1 MDEKPVQLLAEARDG
16 FTSIS
21 TGVRYEDNEYV
32 RNGTC
37 SIFLFTEP
45 LAGWREAAAKRQ
57 RTRTDWAE
65 RIKWLLDERYPDVE
79 QVVLVCDNLNTHNV
93 ASLYEAFEPAEA
105 LRLAKRLEI
114 HHTPKHGSW
123 LDIAEI
129 ELSALGNQCL
139 AKRRINSVE
148 KLNEELSSWHTERN
162 DGQKSVNWQ
171 FKTADARTKLKHLYP
186 ILNFK
191 CYKVLETYSP
201 EELRRLAGYIME
213 HPSYEGIA
221 ILITMMTGLRIGEV
235 CGLKWRN
242 VDPKEK
248 TITVDCTI
256 ARVYIPKTFGSTGEK
271 KSYVREGIP
280 KTRSSN
286 RCIPITAQLAKCLA
300 KVRGIMPDN
309 FYIASGTEKCTEP
322 RTFRHH
328 FNNLCEKAGVRIIK
342 FHGLRHS
349 FATNMIRG
357 GADIASVSRILG
369 HSDISTTL
377 DIYTHASMDSKREA
391 IKIMSK
397 GLKLLD

>member
-1 MDEKPVQLLAEARDG
+1 MSTINEEYEHWFKNKEYMVRDTTLAAYDLMYRNHIKNDEIANMEIKNIRSRHLQDMIGRLHQTGLS
-16 FTSIS
+16 TKSIK
-21 TGVRYEDNEYV
+21 D
-32 RNGTC
+32 
-37 SIFLFTEP
+37 I
-45 LAGWREAAAKRQ
+45 
-57 RTRTDWAE
+57 
-65 RIKWLLDERYPDVE
+65 I
-79 QVVLVCDNLNTHNV
+79 VLVKMIMGWFLDGLDLYLPKFNLQ
-93 ASLYEAFEPAEA
+93 YP
-105 LRLAKRLEI
+105 R
-114 HHTPKHGSW
+114 
-123 LDIAEI
+123 
-129 ELSALGNQCL
+129 
-139 AKRRINSVE
+139 
-148 KLNEELSSWHTERN
+148 EEGAMKE
-162 DGQKSVNWQ
+162 
-171 FKTADARTKLKHLYP
+171 
-186 ILNFK
+186 
-191 CYKVLETYSP
+191 LETYSP

-242 VDPKEK
+242 VDLKEK

-256 ARVYIPKTFGSTGEK
+256 ARVYIPKTFGSTSEK
-271 KSYVREGIP
+271 KSYVREGTP

-309 FYIASGTEKCTEP
+309 FYIASGTETCTEP

-328 FNNLCEKAGVRIIK
+328 FNNLCKKAGVRIIK

-377 DIYTHASMDSKREA
+377 DVYTHASMDSKREA
-391 IKIMSK
+391 IKIISK

>member
-1 MDEKPVQLLAEARDG
+1 MKE
-16 FTSIS
+16 
-21 TGVRYEDNEYV
+21 
-32 RNGTC
+32 
-37 SIFLFTEP
+37 
-45 LAGWREAAAKRQ
+45 
-57 RTRTDWAE
+57 
-65 RIKWLLDERYPDVE
+65 
-79 QVVLVCDNLNTHNV
+79 
-93 ASLYEAFEPAEA
+93 
-105 LRLAKRLEI
+105 
-114 HHTPKHGSW
+114 
-123 LDIAEI
+123 
-129 ELSALGNQCL
+129 
-139 AKRRINSVE
+139 
-148 KLNEELSSWHTERN
+148 
-162 DGQKSVNWQ
+162 
-171 FKTADARTKLKHLYP
+171 
-186 ILNFK
+186 
-191 CYKVLETYSP
+191 LETYSP

-328 FNNLCEKAGVRIIK
+328 FNNLCTKAGVRIIK

-391 IKIMSK
+391 IKIISK